1 MGGIPARGWSNEW
14 RLGLSK
20 VQGIGD
26 GPLQAGAG
34 LQIKHTSTAEQVA
47 GTLRNA
53 ILRGELGPG
62 QAIEESACVETFGIS
77 RNTAREAIR
86 ELARGGLVVQARRRP
101 ATVMTLA
108 AADVTDIFSMR
119 RLLEIGAVDLA
130 AGCDDIDYSALQLAV
145 EELEALS
152 GTSDWR
158 RLGDVDHAFHEAII
172 ALPRSMR
179 LSRTYQSIEA
189 EVRLCLSL
197 TDRWDTAP
205 DDQVIQHQELG
216 ERLLAGDWSASKS
229 LLEAHIRDAE
239 SRVLKVM
246 EGHESDAQQD
256 NSTAGGAEKNV

>member
-1 MGGIPARGWSNEW
+1 MT
-14 RLGLSK
+14 K
-20 VQGIGD
+20 VQGVGV

-34 LQIKHTSTAEQVA
+34 LQIKQTSTAEQVA
-47 GTLRNA
+47 ATLRNA
-53 ILRGELGPG
+53 ILQGELGSG

-101 ATVMTLA
+101 ATVTSLSVT
-108 AADVTDIFSMR
+108 DVRDIFSMR
-119 RLLEIGAVDLA
+119 RMLEMGAVELA
-130 AGCDDIDYSALQLAV
+130 SNCEEIDYSGLRLAI
-145 EELEALS
+145 EEMEALS

-172 ALPRSMR
+172 ALPQSMR
-179 LSRTYQSIEA
+179 LSRTYQSIQA

-205 DDQVIQHQELG
+205 DDQANQHMELG
-216 ERLLAGDWSASKS
+216 ERLLAGDWSASNA

-246 EGHESDAQQD
+246 DGPANDAGD
-256 NSTAGGAEKNV
+256 EINTTAGGAEEHV